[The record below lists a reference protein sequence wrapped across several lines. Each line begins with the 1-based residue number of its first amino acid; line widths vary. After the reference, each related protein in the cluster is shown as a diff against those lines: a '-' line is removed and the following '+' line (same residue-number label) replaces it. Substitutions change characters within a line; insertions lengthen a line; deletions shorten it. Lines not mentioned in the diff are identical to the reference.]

1 MLDNFLDKYNVI
13 TLILAAVLLAPIIIG
28 LFRKVTKVSIW
39 ISLISLLRV
48 AGFLLS
54 IAVSFFLTK
63 KLFFESQ
70 IPFFLNLKDYITQN
84 FKDTVNPEIIV
95 YLIAAPV
102 IFIFVT
108 LLFKLLTLKV
118 ETRLFDVLSGKLFEI
133 FDSLWQPL
141 KIFIKAIFQIPKA
154 VFNTIFVCLML
165 SLFSIYLSSPTISE
179 QLEES
184 RIYKA
189 VDQYAIQPL
198 INSSY
203 AQKLPVL
210 FNQSM
215 AQLDESQ
222 LPEVFQ
228 EDGSL
233 PEKLISGTRIIWY
246 FNGVTLEDA
255 VKSNSE
261 IDAFTVEL
269 IKSETSSRKKAR
281 IIYKWIGSH
290 IKYDFEK
297 AEKVSN
303 NIGDTSSGAI
313 QAFNTRKGICFDSS
327 ALYVTMCKAVGLKT
341 RLVVGMGFNGLA
353 WGEHAWNQVY
363 IPEEDK
369 WINVDTTFAVGG
381 NYFDRPNF
389 EADHRA
395 ARTAGEW

>member
-1 MLDNFLDKYNVI
+1 MLDNFLDKYNII
-13 TLILAAVLLAPIIIG
+13 TLILAVVLLSPIVIA
-28 LFRKVTKVSIW
+28 LFRKVTKASIW

-54 IAVSFFLTK
+54 IAVSFFLTR

-70 IPFFLNLKDYITQN
+70 NSFFLSLKDSITQN
-84 FKDTVNPEIIV
+84 FKDTMNPEIIV

-108 LLFKLLTLKV
+108 LFFKLLTIKV
-118 ETRLFDVLSGKLFEI
+118 ETRLFDAISGKLFEI
-133 FDSLWQPL
+133 FDSLWEPL
-141 KIFIKAIFQIPKA
+141 KIFIKAVFQIPKA
-154 VFNTIFVCLML
+154 IFNTIFVCLLL
-165 SLFSIYLSSPTISE
+165 SVFGIYLQSPTISE

-184 RIYKA
+184 RIYKF
-189 VDQYAIQPL
+189 VDQYALQPL
-198 INSSY
+198 MNSSY

-210 FNQSM
+210 FNQSI

-228 EDGSL
+228 GSGSL
-233 PEKLISGTRIIWY
+233 PDKLNNGIRIIWY
-246 FNGVTLEDA
+246 FNGVTLEEA
-255 VKSNSE
+255 VKSNSD
-261 IDAFTVEL
+261 IDGFAVNL
-269 IKSETSSRKKAR
+269 VKSETSSRKKAR
-281 IIYKWIGSH
+281 IIYKWIGSN

-327 ALYVTMCKAVGLKT
+327 ALYVAMCKAVGLKT

-363 IPEEDK
+363 IPEEDT
-369 WINVDTTFAVGG
+369 WVNVDTTFAVGG

-389 EADHRA
+389 DADHKA
-395 ARTAGEW
+395 ARVAGKW